1 MMEAITYLYLARTS
15 SQSLLEANEAPKSE
29 KSISSSETHVQKI
42 QFSEHFNLEKQLETE
57 LKKHRPIEITKGD
70 WCKLLCSYRS
80 AKFGKLFSRGARKV
94 EKELDVLRMAKKLR
108 HLEVIVDNSLLKD
121 ENRRMLVEHTPSSVI
136 DMDDTQTRAEP
147 MEEGVAEPELPK
159 EEKLAESGIGNR

>member
-57 LKKHRPIEITKGD
+57 LKKHRPIET
-70 WCKLLCSYRS
+70 
-80 AKFGKLFSRGARKV
+80 
-94 EKELDVLRMAKKLR
+94 
-108 HLEVIVDNSLLKD
+108 
-121 ENRRMLVEHTPSSVI
+121 T
-136 DMDDTQTRAEP
+136 
-147 MEEGVAEPELPK
+147 
-159 EEKLAESGIGNR
+159 